1 MMNFCNGLLS
11 GSPLRR
17 VPVNEPPRDWKK
29 ILSLLSLARRSGALL
44 VGQDQIRKKARGKEG
59 FLFIA
64 ARDCSSGVL
73 RFVKARVEREEGFL
87 VQAPKDRG
95 ELFASIGLETT
106 QIVALPQN
114 HGLAQ
119 EIYRLLG
126 GEGID
131 E

>member
-1 MMNFCNGLLS
+1 MTEAKKEGFS
-11 GSPLRR
+11 SS
-17 VPVNEPPRDWKK
+17 WKR

-44 VGQDQIRKKARGKEG
+44 VGQDQVRRKARGKEG
-59 FLFIA
+59 YLFIA

-73 RFVKARVEREEGFL
+73 RFVNSRVERGEGIL
-87 VQAPKDRG
+87 VIAPGERG
-95 ELFASIGLETT
+95 ELFTSIGLETT

>member
-1 MMNFCNGLLS
+1 MT
-11 GSPLRR
+11 
-17 VPVNEPPRDWKK
+17 EPPRDWKK
-29 ILSLLSLARRSGALL
+29 ILSLLSLARRSGVLL

-73 RFVKARVEREEGFL
+73 RFVKARVERGEGFL

-95 ELFASIGLETT
+95 ELFTSIGLETT
-106 QIVALPQN
+106 QIVALAQN

>member
-1 MMNFCNGLLS
+1 MIDVSKEVLS
-11 GSPLRR
+11 SSWER
-17 VPVNEPPRDWKK
+17 V
-29 ILSLLSLARRSGALL
+29 LSLLSLARRSRVLL
-44 VGQDQIRKKARGKEG
+44 VGQDQIRQRARGKAG
-59 FLFIA
+59 FLFIV
-64 ARDCSSGVL
+64 ARDCSPVVL
-73 RFVKARVEREEGFL
+73 RFVTSRVDREGGVLFGIPEN
-87 VQAPKDRG
+87 RN
-95 ELFASIGLETT
+95 EIFASIGLNTT

>member
-1 MMNFCNGLLS
+1 MIDLKKDSVSL
-11 GSPLRR
+11 PW
-17 VPVNEPPRDWKK
+17 EK
-29 ILSLLSLARRSGALL
+29 ILSLLSLARRSRALL
-44 VGQDQIRKKARGKEG
+44 VGQDQIRKKARGKDG

-64 ARDCSSGVL
+64 AQDCSPGVL
-73 RFVKARVEREEGFL
+73 RFVNSRVERGEGWL
-87 VQAPKDRG
+87 VMAPGKREDF
-95 ELFASIGLETT
+95 FASIGLKTT
-106 QIVALPQN
+106 QIVALQQN

>member
-1 MMNFCNGLLS
+1 MTEPTREIQRGDLS
-11 GSPLRR
+11 PS
-17 VPVNEPPRDWKK
+17 WKK
-29 ILSLLSLARRSGALL
+29 ILSLLSLARRSGVLL
-44 VGQDQIRKKARGKEG
+44 VGQDSIRQRARGKKG

-73 RFVKARVEREEGFL
+73 RFVKARVERGEGVL
-87 VQAPKDRG
+87 VTAPEDRG
-95 ELFASIGLETT
+95 ELFTSIGLETT